1 MLGLFIDNAVLQA
14 KAETNPVL
22 K

>member
-1 MLGLFIDNAVLQA
+1 V

-22 K
+22 TLKF